1 MTFVLEC
8 LKHSIYKI
16 FLLVNIAIAPEVLS
30 LYRLHLGLDNYTG
43 KIYSTKNN
51 ADKIKKEIQ
60 GLIPGKKAPDR
71 NLDSTERIVLLYMFA
86 ISCDGKSALQH
97 V

>member
-1 MTFVLEC
+1 MYEILFVEYCDSPGFLTMHKEKQG
-8 LKHSIYKI
+8 LGHLHRGYI
-16 FLLVNIAIAPEVLS
+16 FYER
-30 LYRLHLGLDNYTG
+30 YRQN
-43 KIYSTKNN
+43 
-51 ADKIKKEIQ
+51 KKEIQ